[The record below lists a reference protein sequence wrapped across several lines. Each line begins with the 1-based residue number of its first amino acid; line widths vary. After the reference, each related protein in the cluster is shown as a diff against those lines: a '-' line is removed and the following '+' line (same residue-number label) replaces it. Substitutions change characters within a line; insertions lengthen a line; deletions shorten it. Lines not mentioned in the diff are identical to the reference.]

1 MGRLDGKVAAITGG
15 ASGIG
20 AGTVRRFVEEGAKVL
35 IADLDTDKGAA
46 LAAELGSAT
55 TFLPC
60 DVSKE
65 ADIAAMIAETTDR
78 FGRIDTLYNNAGFGG
93 ALGPIESTSLDDY
106 DLTMDVLLKSVF
118 LGMKHVAPVMKA
130 QGSGSIISTA
140 SVAGIRVGY
149 APHLYSVAKCAVIH
163 LTKTV
168 ALELGEHGI
177 RVNAI
182 CPGFIATPLA
192 AGRPDADDSQIEQL
206 PRRRR
211 RVTGAGPRRGTA
223 RHRQH
228 GLVSG
233 QRRIGVDHRPRVRG
247 RRRLRGRAAVV
258 TVAEVRPHGA
268 THPPPP
274 PTRPLTRPA
283 HDLRPLPIRSSK
295 FAR

>member
-1 MGRLDGKVAAITGG
+1 MGRIEGKVAAITGG

-35 IADLDTDKGAA
+35 IADLDEDKGRA
-46 LAAELGSAT
+46 LATELGDAAA
-55 TFLPC
+55 FLRT

-78 FGRIDTLYNNAGFGG
+78 FGRVDVLFNNAGFGG

-130 QGSGSIISTA
+130 QRSGSIISTA

-149 APHLYSVAKCAVIH
+149 APHLYSVAKCGVIH

-168 ALELGEHGI
+168 ALELGEHSI

-192 AGRPDADDSQIEQL
+192 AGRPDATESQIDQLREAGAASQVLGRVGEPRDIANMALFLASDDSEW
-206 PRRRR
+206 
-211 RVTGAGPRRGTA
+211 VTGREFVVDGGFEAGPPWSRW
-223 RHRQH
+223 
-228 GLVSG
+228 
-233 QRRIGVDHRPRVRG
+233 P
-247 RRRLRGRAAVV
+247 
-258 TVAEVRPHGA
+258 
-268 THPPPP
+268 
-274 PTRPLTRPA
+274 
-283 HDLRPLPIRSSK
+283 K
-295 FAR
+295 FARMERPIRHHRPPDR